1 MNVLI
6 YNASYLRYEIP
17 VKPMSD
23 LDKERVCLIEDIN
36 KIQIALHKGPLTP
49 ADFDRLW
56 ADEID
61 VLRNAVYDQSVILNT
76 AKYAERKAS
85 S

>member
-1 MNVLI
+1 MKTLI
-6 YNASYLRYEIP
+6 YNAGGLRYEIP
-17 VKPMSD
+17 APPLSD

-36 KIQIALHKGPLTP
+36 KIQIALGKGPVTP
-49 ADFDRLW
+49 ADFERLW
-56 ADEID
+56 TDPMD
-61 VLRNAVYDQSVILNT
+61 VLRNSVYDQSVILNT